1 MKKNTK
7 KKEYNFGK
15 KKAKK
20 NGKKNTWEKLKA
32 EFSTI
37 SILKNK
43 FDKDSFEKK
52 NMCGSTVAK

>member
-7 KKEYNFGK
+7 KKNTILE
-15 KKAKK
+15 
-20 NGKKNTWEKLKA
+20 KKNTWEKLKA
-32 EFSTI
+32 EFSTS

-52 NMCGSTVAK
+52 NMWGSTVAK

>member
-7 KKEYNFGK
+7 KKNTILEK
-15 KKAKK
+15 KTKK

-52 NMCGSTVAK
+52 NMWGSTVAK